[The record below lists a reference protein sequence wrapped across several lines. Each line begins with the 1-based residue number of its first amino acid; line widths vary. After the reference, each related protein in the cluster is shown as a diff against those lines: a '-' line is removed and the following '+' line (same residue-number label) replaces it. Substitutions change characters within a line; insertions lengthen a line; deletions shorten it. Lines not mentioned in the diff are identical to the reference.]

1 MSNVLGIGID
11 LVSISE
17 IKDLNERTK
26 GAFVKKTYTEKELE
40 LASVASNYFEFLA
53 GRFAV
58 KEAVYKA
65 ICGSFPDIS
74 FDFRR
79 VETIKL
85 SNGAPKFMP
94 NSELLKIMEDI
105 GAADIKISISNQ
117 GDFAIAIAEL
127 VSKIAGD

>member
-1 MSNVLGIGID
+1 MDHVLGVGID

-17 IKDLNERTK
+17 IKDLDERTK
-26 GAFVKKTYTEKELE
+26 GAFALKTYTKKELE
-40 LASVASNYFEFLA
+40 LAGNVKNYYEFLA

-65 ICGSFPDIS
+65 FCGSFPKVD

-85 SNGAPKFMP
+85 ENGAPKCIP
-94 NSELLKIMEDI
+94 GDELKEIM
-105 GAADIKISISNQ
+105 ADTGVNGILVSISNQ
-117 GDFAIAIAEL
+117 NDFAIAIAQL
-127 VSKIAGD
+127 V